1 MSEIAKMFKQHREA
15 LGLSQA
21 QLGEKLCVSPS
32 MIGQIEVGLKMPTV
46 SLVRLA
52 AELFG
57 CTTDE
62 LIFGSKRES
71 A

>member
-1 MSEIAKMFKQHREA
+1 MGEIGKMFKQHREA
-15 LGLSQA
+15 MGLSQA
-21 QLGEKLCVSPS
+21 QLGEKLFVNTS
-32 MIGQIEVGLKMPTV
+32 MIGQIEVGMKMPSV
-46 SLVRLA
+46 GLVKLA

-62 LIFGSKRES
+62 LIFGNQRES

>member
-1 MSEIAKMFKQHREA
+1 MNEIGKMFKQHREA
-15 LGLSQA
+15 MGLSQA
-21 QLGEKLCVSPS
+21 ELAPKLFTSAS
-32 MIGQIEVGLKMPTV
+32 MLGQIEVGMKMPSV
-46 SLVRLA
+46 GLVKLA

-62 LIFGSKRES
+62 LIFGSQRES